1 MRVTSRLFQSCR
13 ITFFTRK
20 HCGLCIAAKSVLS
33 DVWDARPFEYKEVD
47 IVPPESQAW
56 KDLYDFDVPVIHIN
70 KVGAPEEDP
79 QFASKARKLMHR
91 FTPEQVKA
99 QMDEAEKE

>member
-1 MRVTSRLFQSCR
+1 MDNMFQYILCTSAMTTHF
-13 ITFFTRK
+13 
-20 HCGLCIAAKSVLS
+20 
-33 DVWDARPFEYKEVD
+33 
-47 IVPPESQAW
+47 SQ
-56 KDLYDFDVPVIHIN
+56 IHIN

-79 QFASKARKLMHR
+79 RFATKARKLMHR